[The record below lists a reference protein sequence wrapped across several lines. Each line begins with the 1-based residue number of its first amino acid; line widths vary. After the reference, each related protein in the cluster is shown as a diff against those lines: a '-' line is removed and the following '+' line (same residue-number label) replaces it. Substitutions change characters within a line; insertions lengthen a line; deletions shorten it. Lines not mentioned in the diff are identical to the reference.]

1 VAFATDFINAQAR
14 EGWAAEAEARRAEEA
29 AEDAVPGSTARE
41 QRARRAARDR
51 RHKVSFWDQDIEE
64 GLVALAEEEEAGV
77 GAGAAGG
84 EGAGP
89 ESFAVGAGVGGEGEG
104 AGAALALTQEP
115 PPSCV
120 GALLQVSR

>member
-1 VAFATDFINAQAR
+1 VAYATDFINAQAR

-41 QRARRAARDR
+41 QRARRAERDR

-64 GLVALAEEEEAGV
+64 GLVALAEEEGEV
-77 GAGAAGG
+77 GAGAAG

-104 AGAALALTQEP
+104 EGAAALALTQEP

-120 GALLQVSR
+120 GALLQVRR